1 MIEYRYAEGNLDRLA
16 DLAKELVSVK
26 VDVIVTTTTPSVL
39 ALKNA
44 TRTIPI
50 VFAGVGDPVATRL
63 VDSLAK
69 PGGNVTG
76 LSILSP
82 ELGGKRLELLK
93 EAVPMITRIAF
104 LWGSDSQAPQV
115 KETQAA
121 ARALG
126 LQCQSI
132 EARDSKGFDSA
143 FEAITKNRAQALL
156 TSPGA
161 IINTHQ
167 ARIIEFAMKNRLPA
181 IYAGPEF
188 VDAGGLTENFKIDV
202 AFIVQGR
209 LSDAR

>member
-115 KETQAA
+115 KETQA
-121 ARALG
+121 RALG
-126 LQCQSI
+126 LQ
-132 EARDSKGFDSA
+132 
-143 FEAITKNRAQALL
+143 
-156 TSPGA
+156 
-161 IINTHQ
+161 
-167 ARIIEFAMKNRLPA
+167 LP
-181 IYAGPEF
+181 
-188 VDAGGLTENFKIDV
+188 ID
-202 AFIVQGR
+202 
-209 LSDAR
+209 